1 MAQLVKNLPAVQEPL
16 VQFLGWEDTLENEY
30 STPVFLGFLGGSYCK
45 ESTCNVEYL
54 GSIPGLGKFPGEG
67 NKLPTPVFWPGYF
80 HGQRSLAGYSPWGCK
95 GSDTNEQL

>member
-1 MAQLVKNLPAVQEPL
+1 MNQFKVNLLIA
-16 VQFLGWEDTLENEY
+16 FDTLIFSY
-30 STPVFLGFLGGSYCK
+30 LVSFSFPGSSASK
-45 ESTCNVEYL
+45 ESACSA
-54 GSIPGLGKFPGEG
+54 GASSSIPGLGKFPGEG